1 MRSGK
6 VRHIGC
12 SNWTAS
18 QLADALD
25 HCDRNELAVVC
36 SVQPR
41 YTHRGRR
48 HRAGRRGPRAVRT
61 RRSWA
66 SMHRK
71 NGKPT
76 DPQRITRDE
85 GFRESTPEGLA
96 SLKPTGHLV
105 TMCCG
110 GVSGTIIERL

>member
-1 MRSGK
+1 
-6 VRHIGC
+6 
-12 SNWTAS
+12 
-18 QLADALD
+18 
-25 HCDRNELAVVC
+25 
-36 SVQPR
+36 
-41 YTHRGRR
+41 
-48 HRAGRRGPRAVRT
+48 
-61 RRSWA
+61 
-66 SMHRK
+66 MHRK